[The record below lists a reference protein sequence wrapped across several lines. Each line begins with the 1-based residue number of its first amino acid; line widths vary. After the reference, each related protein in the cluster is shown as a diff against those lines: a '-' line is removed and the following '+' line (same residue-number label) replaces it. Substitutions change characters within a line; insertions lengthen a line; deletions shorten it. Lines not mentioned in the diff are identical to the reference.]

1 MPDTKVVLH
10 SGVAVPTILRIA
22 KFARPDYI
30 VIGSHGHTAA
40 YEMLVGSVAH
50 GVIRKAP
57 CPVVMVPISQRKRQ
71 SPVRKIVETELATVG
86 AMR

>member
-1 MPDTKVVLH
+1 
-10 SGVAVPTILRIA
+10 
-22 KFARPDYI
+22 
-30 VIGSHGHTAA
+30 
-40 YEMLVGSVAH
+40 MLVGSVAH